1 MEAARLAKISLFY
14 FLHLYQIIF
23 EKHPQRGSLEFS
35 YPNKSVVFR
44 KNFLTARGT
53 SEQLKMGTTHP
64 VRPLCHLLIFNIGPT
79 PAVRAQGQ
87 LQRVTNYTKIFEK
100 IENFLMYRSYH
111 FLFKYTENEIK
122 VRSDSKPRIE
132 TNLNCHS

>member
-100 IENFLMYRSYH
+100 IENFLM
-111 FLFKYTENEIK
+111 
-122 VRSDSKPRIE
+122 VRIIFYSNIQKMKSKFGQIQNPELRQI
-132 TNLNCHS
+132 